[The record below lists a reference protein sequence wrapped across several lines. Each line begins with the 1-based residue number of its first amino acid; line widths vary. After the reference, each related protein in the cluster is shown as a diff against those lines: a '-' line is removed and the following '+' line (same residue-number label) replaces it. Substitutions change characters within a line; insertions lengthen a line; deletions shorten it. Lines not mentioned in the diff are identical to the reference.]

1 MFGIYSTFLT
11 IVTLSLL
18 AFKVLVLIDVAR
30 REQQAFPA
38 ADRQTKG
45 RWLLFTGGAVLG
57 HLVQFDPTG
66 ILNIA
71 GTIAAIVYWVDVRPR
86 IQSLYRNRW

>member
-1 MFGIYSTFLT
+1 MFGLYSTF
-11 IVTLSLL
+11 IMVVSYSLL
-18 AFKVLVLIDVAR
+18 AFKVLVLIDVLR

-57 HLVQFDPTG
+57 HLISFNPAAL
-66 ILNIA
+66 LNIA

>member
-1 MFGIYSTFLT
+1 MFGVYGTF
-11 IVTLSLL
+11 IMVVSYSLL
-18 AFKVLVLIDVAR
+18 AFKILVLIDVFR

-45 RWLLFTGGAVLG
+45 RWLLFAGGAVLG
-57 HLVQFDPTG
+57 HLISFHPG
-66 ILNIA
+66 ALLNIA
-71 GTIAAIVYWVDVRPR
+71 GTVAAIVYWVDVRPR